1 MWVKCSHQELEVI
14 VLHHT
19 TTCHHY
25 QFLLSL
31 PIFEAYDDGFDHL
44 LLNFYLYFRLW
55 LNMTGRLNN
64 KLHKSNS
71 FSSFNTLYP
80 AALPLFFL
88 LLIITKF
95 KSSLDTYTQL
105 SINILLGKP
114 VQLFV
119 IKYLIHQSH
128 YSNSLHLGMYTS
140 SRRLAEV

>member
-1 MWVKCSHQELEVI
+1 MDSIICFLIFTSTLGCDLTWQEGLTI
-14 VLHHT
+14 
-19 TTCHHY
+19 
-25 QFLLSL
+25 
-31 PIFEAYDDGFDHL
+31 
-44 LLNFYLYFRLW
+44 NFTKAIHSAPSTLFTLQLCLY
-55 LNMTGRLNN
+55 
-64 KLHKSNS
+64 
-71 FSSFNTLYP
+71 
-80 AALPLFFL
+80 FFL

-119 IKYLIHQSH
+119 IKYLIHQSQ